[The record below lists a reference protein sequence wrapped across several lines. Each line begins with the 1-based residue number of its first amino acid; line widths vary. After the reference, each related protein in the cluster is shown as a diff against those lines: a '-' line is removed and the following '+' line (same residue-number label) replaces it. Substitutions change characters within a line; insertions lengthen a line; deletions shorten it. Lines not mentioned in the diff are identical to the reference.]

1 MPDVLCNQFLKFPH
15 LHRLVIIIPLQF
27 ITAFLNKEI
36 HHFFGFYALADDK
49 FVGAF
54 QQVEDFLKYNFA
66 FLSKVIREETLVD
79 FYLVRRNFVLL
90 D

>member
-27 ITAFLNKEI
+27 IAAFLNKEI
-36 HHFFGFYALADDK
+36 HHFFGFYALTDDK

-54 QQVEDFLKYNFA
+54 QQVEDQYSKQEGVFCREKISSTA
-66 FLSKVIREETLVD
+66 FILPKACVTML
-79 FYLVRRNFVLL
+79 
-90 D
+90 